1 MNKTYLLKNRWL
13 LTKIAVGT
21 SLAIALGR
29 KLLKGSPHPGRS
41 TKPADGLTTEAF
53 ELACSNGIT
62 FRAARQ
68 ELKNSEALHISG
80 REREHWLSALR
91 ITARRLRAGEE
102 ASATHHRTARRFAAS
117 GFGGGGF
124 GAVVG

>member
-29 KLLKGSPHPGRS
+29 KLLKGSPHLRRS
-41 TKPADGLTTEAF
+41 TKPADGLTTAAF
-53 ELACSNGIT
+53 ELACSKGIT

-68 ELKNSEALHISG
+68 ELHNSEPIRVRETNTNAKRNSVPLLQVALNSLKLA
-80 REREHWLSALR
+80 LSP
-91 ITARRLRAGEE
+91 RAK
-102 ASATHHRTARRFAAS
+102 
-117 GFGGGGF
+117 
-124 GAVVG
+124 V

>member
-29 KLLKGSPHPGRS
+29 KLLKGSQHPKRS
-41 TKPADGLTTEAF
+41 TKPADGLTTAAF
-53 ELACSNGIT
+53 ELACSKGIT

-68 ELKNSEALHISG
+68 EFQNSEAIRV
-80 REREHWLSALR
+80 REAKANVKRNRVPLLQVALNSLKPALSL
-91 ITARRLRAGEE
+91 
-102 ASATHHRTARRFAAS
+102 
-117 GFGGGGF
+117 
-124 GAVVG
+124 GAKV

>member
-29 KLLKGSPHPGRS
+29 KLLKGIPQPKRS
-41 TKPADGLTTEAF
+41 TKPADGLTTSAF
-53 ELACSNGIT
+53 ELACSKGIT

-68 ELKNSEALHISG
+68 ELQNSEALRV
-80 REREHWLSALR
+80 REATTNAKRNRVPLLQVALNSLKPALSP
-91 ITARRLRAGEE
+91 RAK
-102 ASATHHRTARRFAAS
+102 
-117 GFGGGGF
+117 
-124 GAVVG
+124 V

>member
-29 KLLKGSPHPGRS
+29 KLLKGSQHPKRS
-41 TKPADGLTTEAF
+41 TKPADDLTTSAF
-53 ELACSNGIT
+53 EMASSKGIT

-68 ELKNSEALHISG
+68 ELQNSM
-80 REREHWLSALR
+80 ALR
-91 ITARRLRAGEE
+91 VREANPNAKRNRASLFEL
-102 ASATHHRTARRFAAS
+102 ALNSLKPALSPRAK
-117 GFGGGGF
+117 
-124 GAVVG
+124 V